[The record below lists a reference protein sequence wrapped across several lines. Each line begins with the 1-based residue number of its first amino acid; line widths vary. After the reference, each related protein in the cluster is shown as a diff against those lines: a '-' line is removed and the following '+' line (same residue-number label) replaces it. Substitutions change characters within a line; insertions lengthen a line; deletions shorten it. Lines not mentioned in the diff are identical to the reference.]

1 MLIKIGHVYVEPS
14 EIVAIFTEPEVED
27 SCTLMLSNGHLI
39 DVDVNKYH
47 VMRRLRSAL
56 KGQAM
61 VRAAE
66 AFK

>member
-1 MLIKIGHVYVEPS
+1 MLIKIDHVFVEPS
-14 EIVAIFTEPEVED
+14 EIIAVIAEPEVED

-39 DVDVNKYH
+39 DVDVDKAH

>member
-1 MLIKIGHVYVEPS
+1 MLIKIDHVFVEPS
-14 EIVAIFTEPEVED
+14 EIIAVFAEPEVEG

-39 DVDVNKYH
+39 DVDVDKAH